1 MELRKGALKFA
12 LYVLAVL
19 VGFVGVENLNHL
31 QTLKTEP
38 LRFEAAAA
46 EQVAPADSSDLPA
59 FAEAPAGE
67 PSVAIRSVELTALA
81 GGKQHLSITGT
92 TKPSSLIEV
101 GIISKSEHFRALPD
115 TEGTVV
121 VQADVE
127 LRPGSYQV
135 VARAITPDG
144 IEAGP
149 ASNPV
154 EFTVPATPANTNR
167 ETLTA
172 GGLVVLGVIVSL
184 AALVL

>member
-46 EQVAPADSSDLPA
+46 EQVAPA
-59 FAEAPAGE
+59 GE

-81 GGKQHLSITGT
+81 GGSQHLVVTGT
-92 TKPSSLIEV
+92 TSPNSLIEV

-127 LRPGSYQV
+127 LKPGSYQV

-144 IEAGP
+144 IEPGL
-149 ASNPV
+149 ASNIV
-154 EFTVPATPANTNR
+154 EFTVPAAPAGASR
-167 ETLTA
+167 ETITA
-172 GGLVVLGVIVSL
+172 GGLVGLGVVVSL

>member
-1 MELRKGALKFA
+1 MELRKGAFKFA

-19 VGFVGVENLNHL
+19 VGFVGVENLNRS
-31 QTLKTEP
+31 QAFQSEP
-38 LRFEAAAA
+38 VRF
-46 EQVAPADSSDLPA
+46 Q
-59 FAEAPAGE
+59 AEASAGE
-67 PSVAIRSVELTALA
+67 PAVAISSVEVTALA
-81 GGKQHLSITGT
+81 GGRQHLVVSGT
-92 TKPSSLIEV
+92 TLPNSLIEV
-101 GIISKSEHFRALPD
+101 GIVSKSEHFRALPD

-127 LRPGSYQV
+127 LKAGSYQV

-154 EFTVPATPANTNR
+154 EFTVPATPAGANR